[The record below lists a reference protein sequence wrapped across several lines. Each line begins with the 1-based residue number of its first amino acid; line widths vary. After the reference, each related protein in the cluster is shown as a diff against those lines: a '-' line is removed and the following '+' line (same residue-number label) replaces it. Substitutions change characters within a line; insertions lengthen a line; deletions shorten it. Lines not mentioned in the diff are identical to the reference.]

1 MGWRFWLIICGVPL
15 LLSVARRA
23 SAEAPPSVVWYRAS
37 AECPSEAEF
46 LQRLADGARRARL
59 AQAGDHIDFVVT
71 LLAAPGETVGRLE
84 RQTQGG
90 TVAIRELRDVSCARV
105 ADGLALSLDL
115 ALEPG
120 APRASSAADPPLPPS
135 SPPAN
140 PDTSADPG
148 SPVAPPSAA
157 PVPKEEP
164 APPLSAPHTDPLPVS
179 AARPPAATSRPR
191 AATLPHWSL
200 GLDGGAISGVAPSA
214 LARGAVFVQADHAL
228 PGVASELAFR
238 LAVLGALGSPK
249 TEIGPVKRWLTA
261 GRAEACPWRWGGEA
275 LNVRPCL
282 AFELGATGASAA
294 EQASSLWAAPGLGL
308 RAGLAVLR
316 GVGVELEAGALAPLS
331 RTEVAAGSVVIYRSE
346 IISLASSIG
355 ISFGPF

>member
-1 MGWRFWLIICGVPL
+1 MGWRFGLIICGVPL

-46 LQRLADGARRARL
+46 LQKLAGGARRARL

-105 ADGLALSLDL
+105 ADGLALSLGL

-120 APRASSAADPPLPPS
+120 APRASSAADGASEPT
-135 SPPAN
+135 SPPA
-140 PDTSADPG
+140 DSDASA
-148 SPVAPPSAA
+148 APAPAPASAA
-157 PVPKEEP
+157 PVTKEEP
-164 APPLSAPHTDPLPVS
+164 APPLSVPRTDPLPVS
-179 AARPPAATSRPR
+179 AARPPADASHPR
-191 AATLPHWSL
+191 AARHPRWSV
-200 GLDGGAISGVAPSA
+200 GLDGGAIFGVAPSA
-214 LARGAVFVQADHAL
+214 LARGTVFVQADHAL
-228 PGVASELAFR
+228 PEVASDLAFR
-238 LAVLGALGSPK
+238 LAVVGALGSPR
-249 TEIGPVKRWLTA
+249 TEIGPVKRWLAA

-294 EQASSLWAAPGLGL
+294 EHASSIWAAPGLTA
-308 RAGLAVLR
+308 RAALTVLP
-316 GVGVELEAGALAPLS
+316 GVGLELEAGALAPLS
-331 RTEVAAGSVVIYRSE
+331 RSEVAAGSVVIYRSE
-346 IISLASSIG
+346 IISLAGSFG